1 MKVNL
6 YTSEPANER
15 FVRFLQSRPVA
26 ITYGGAHAGFTH
38 SVACWLY
45 QMGYLTPKQENAI
58 EGIIRKTKW
67 EGPEPLPPDLVDT
80 GSTIGLIVTP
90 GHVPP
95 DDVIESLRAQV
106 EAEGRAFGGVY
117 IDPVHKSIEDGANG
131 GRINREDK
139 FLSSVVSLE
148 IPFTGYHHTKEV
160 RRESFSAAT
169 LNDAIAPLL
178 RGRVTEYRFRAYNPG
193 KTSNSWQIAG
203 ERSLLQS

>member
-45 QMGYLTPKQENAI
+45 QMGHLTPKQENAI

-67 EGPEPLPPDLVDT
+67 ECPEPPPPDLVDT
-80 GSTIGLIVTP
+80 GRMIDLIVTP

-95 DDVIESLRAQV
+95 DDVIERLRSQV
-106 EAEGRAFGGVY
+106 EAEGRTFGGVY
-117 IDPVHKSIEDGANG
+117 IDPGSQVD
-131 GRINREDK
+131 
-139 FLSSVVSLE
+139 
-148 IPFTGYHHTKEV
+148 
-160 RRESFSAAT
+160 
-169 LNDAIAPLL
+169 
-178 RGRVTEYRFRAYNPG
+178 RGRRQRGPH
-193 KTSNSWQIAG
+193 Q
-203 ERSLLQS
+203 

>member
-1 MKVNL
+1 LNL

-67 EGPEPLPPDLVDT
+67 ECPEPLPPDLVDT
-80 GSTIGLIVTP
+80 GSKIDLIVTP

-95 DDVIESLRAQV
+95 DDVIERLRAQV

-117 IDPVHKSIEDGANG
+117 IDPVHKSIEDSANG
-131 GRINREDK
+131 GLINKEDK
-139 FLSSVVSLE
+139 FLSSVVSLA
-148 IPFTGYHHTKEV
+148 IPFTGYHHSKEV
-160 RRESFSAAT
+160 RRQSFSAAT

-203 ERSLLQS
+203 ERVLL

>member
-1 MKVNL
+1 L
-6 YTSEPANER
+6 RA
-15 FVRFLQSRPVA
+15 FARPN
-26 ITYGGAHAGFTH
+26 GFTH
-38 SVACWLY
+38 SLACWLY

-67 EGPEPLPPDLVDT
+67 ECLEPLPPDLVDT
-80 GSTIGLIVTP
+80 GSTIDLIVTP

-95 DDVIESLRAQV
+95 VGVIERIRAQV

-117 IDPVHKSIEDGANG
+117 IDPVHKSIEDSATG
-131 GRINREDK
+131 GRVNKEDK

-148 IPFTGYHHTKEV
+148 VPFAGYQHTKEV
-160 RRESFSAAT
+160 RRQSLSADT

-178 RGRVTEYRFRAYNPG
+178 HRRVTQYRFRAYNPG

-203 ERSLLQS
+203 ERTCFNLSFFVTEPGK